1 MSQQLQVLWIVSA
14 LTFFLAAA
22 FSLRNYFLTKRISGL
37 WLWLSISL
45 AFIGASRLS
54 NLLIERNPLY
64 QDATTGLL
72 LAGAVMITIAL
83 FDFDKE
89 VNLCIN
95 CSSSLSDLPD
105 KEKRKKAEGI
115 LKGF

>member
-1 MSQQLQVLWIVSA
+1 MSQELQVLWIVSA
-14 LTFFLAAA
+14 LAFFLAAA

-45 AFIGASRLS
+45 TFIGASRLS

-95 CSSSLSDLPD
+95 CSSSLSDLPS
-105 KEKRKKAEGI
+105 KEKRKKAESM